1 VLRPFTEPEVRNQP
15 LQEKARRRKFN
26 QRLSSIRITVEHA
39 FGALKGR
46 FPSLKDLPPE
56 QNIQDSYRL
65 MQALFTLQNLCI
77 DLGDHPEQIPL
88 FDPHDPDRDDSE
100 EGAPLDVDD
109 LDFDGVIPDG
119 QVELPAHET
128 DEWLREAG
136 RRRRLLIMNDL
147 FPLD

>member
-1 VLRPFTEPEVRNQP
+1 MLRPFTEPEIRDQP
-15 LQEKARRRKFN
+15 LQEKSRRRKFN

-56 QNIQDSYRL
+56 QNIQDTYRL
-65 MQALFTLQNLCI
+65 MQALFALQNLCI
-77 DLGDHPEQIPL
+77 DLGDCPEQIPF
-88 FDPHDPDRDDSE
+88 FDPSNPDQDDSE
-100 EGAPLDVDD
+100 EGAPHDADD
-109 LDFDGVIPDG
+109 LHFDGAIPDG
-119 QVELPAHET
+119 RVELPAYET

-136 RRRRLLIMNDL
+136 RHRRLLIMNDL